1 MKVLSLHP
9 RLVSP
14 CIDVPLAS
22 VHMEDSGEEAAMGT
36 DYYLGMAQFISCL
49 CNGLVDVFFSL
60 FSVEGTLYL
69 TFILL
74 SFPPMQ

>member
-1 MKVLSLHP
+1 MKLLSLHP

-36 DYYLGMAQFISCL
+36 DYYLGMAQFMSCL
-49 CNGLVDVFFSL
+49 CNGLEDVFFSL
-60 FSVEGTLYL
+60 FSVEGTLDL

-74 SFPPMQ
+74 SCPPMQ